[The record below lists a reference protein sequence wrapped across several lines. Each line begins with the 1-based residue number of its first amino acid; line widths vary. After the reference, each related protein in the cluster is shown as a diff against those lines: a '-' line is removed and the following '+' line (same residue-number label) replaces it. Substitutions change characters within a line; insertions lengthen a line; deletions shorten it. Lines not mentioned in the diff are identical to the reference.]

1 MDETD
6 RVYRAVGRIDARDR
20 QPMVA
25 GELPGHSGPGM
36 TGPGYSVTVPG
47 SGSGA
52 VESVVLALSR
62 KIACLLLF
70 IHCASVLRFV
80 LRRARRGGLSPLG
93 QPLARPVR
101 TTPVRGRLAVPP
113 ALLALL
119 PFAACLASGARTV
132 GAQAVS
138 DIDNEALT
146 LPGGVVRLSAAES
159 DTRYDS
165 RYGSGGLQSLGSYL
179 TLDSLG
185 PSQLPILAPLQS
197 SLRSLTGDPSLG
209 VSLGGTEVTSSV
221 RVSVTPIGL
230 DIGLTRR
237 LTLHAIV
244 PIVRTHNE
252 ILFQP
257 NVNGN
262 GNVGLN
268 PALAT
273 AAARAVDTSL
283 YGEFAHATAS
293 LQSALAA
300 CAANPASAP
309 YCASLD
315 AQRTT
320 ADQLIAQSSS
330 FAAGLSQVYGGDGRM
345 PFPVVPVGNS
355 PALAAINQRMQAFA
369 SRFAHFDSLTG
380 GPQLSSQ
387 GPVGAPPLGLGDAQ
401 TLLTT
406 DAAGLGYDSLQSV
419 DRVGLGD
426 IEFGATALLLD
437 SFHGNDSAR
446 VHPRGFNYRLA
457 VTGLF
462 RLGTGTPIPPNALVG
477 VGTGTGANA
486 VEVHAATDIL
496 IGSHFWFS
504 LIARGTQPMAD
515 QISARIPLGLGD
527 EFSPLFTQQM
537 VTRTLGRPSIS
548 RSTRGIRSRTTS
560 GLSASIA
567 TLTTAPI
574 SIPAPSPST
583 QPQPA
588 LARLPST
595 PTSWYGHRDDRAA
608 LGARHH
614 LLDCQPRQLDTRRVC
629 HSTSPTSTIKRSSD
643 TPASSAH
650 SRAWATTRSGLGSM
664 SDSWGTGAP
673 SGVKGKRPT
682 AGSGNGN
689 NARCPHADGGV
700 KRRALPRPQGDACV
714 APTGPDRRQCAG
726 GDASQGRRVRRPY
739 RSGRRQCAGGDAF

>member
-1 MDETD
+1 
-6 RVYRAVGRIDARDR
+6 
-20 QPMVA
+20 
-25 GELPGHSGPGM
+25 
-36 TGPGYSVTVPG
+36 
-47 SGSGA
+47 
-52 VESVVLALSR
+52 
-62 KIACLLLF
+62 
-70 IHCASVLRFV
+70 
-80 LRRARRGGLSPLG
+80 LSPLG
-93 QPLARPVR
+93 QPLARPGQ
-101 TTPVRGRLAVPP
+101 TTPVRGRLARPP

-119 PFAACLASGARTV
+119 PFAACLASGVHTA

-138 DIDNEALT
+138 DIDDEALT

-197 SLRSLTGDPSLG
+197 SLRSLTGDASMG

-230 DIGLTRR
+230 DVGLTRR
-237 LTLHAIV
+237 ITLHAIV

-257 NVNGN
+257 NVNGT

-268 PALAT
+268 PALALGP
-273 AAARAVDTSL
+273 ALRADTVL
-283 YGEFAHATAS
+283 YGDFARSAAG

-300 CAANPASAP
+300 CTANPASAS

-315 AQRTT
+315 AQRATV
-320 ADQLIAQSSS
+320 DQLIAQSSS
-330 FAAGLSQVYGGDGRM
+330 FASGLSQVYGGDGRL

-380 GPQLSSQ
+380 GQQIIPSQ
-387 GPVGAPPLGLGDAQ
+387 GPAGAPPLGLGDAQ

-406 DAAGLGYDSLQSV
+406 DAMGLGYDSLQSV

-426 IEFGATALLLD
+426 IEVGATALILD
-437 SFHGNDSAR
+437 SFHGHDSAR
-446 VHPRGFNYRLA
+446 VHPSGFNYRFA

-462 RLGTGTPIPPNALVG
+462 RLGTGTPNPPNALVG

-496 IGSHFWFS
+496 IGPHFWFS
-504 LIARGTQPMAD
+504 LVARGTQPMMD

-537 VTRTLGRPSIS
+537 VSRTLGRTLDFEVNPRYSITDFVGLVGEYRYITHS
-548 RSTRGIRSRTTS
+548 ADQYSGTFSFDSAATGFGPVALNANILGVGTATTEHQWGIGITFSTVAAATRH
-560 GLSASIA
+560 AS
-567 TLTTAPI
+567 
-574 SIPAPSPST
+574 
-583 QPQPA
+583 
-588 LARLPST
+588 RLPFDIT
-595 PTSWYGHRDDRAA
+595 YFHYQTVTGYAGEF
-608 LGARHH
+608 
-614 LLDCQPRQLDTRRVC
+614 
-629 HSTSPTSTIKRSSD
+629 
-643 TPASSAH
+643 
-650 SRAWATTRSGLGSM
+650 GS
-664 SDSWGTGAP
+664 
-673 SGVKGKRPT
+673 
-682 AGSGNGN
+682 
-689 NARCPHADGGV
+689 
-700 KRRALPRPQGDACV
+700 LPRVGYDEVRARIYV
-714 APTGPDRRQCAG
+714 RLLGHG
-726 GDASQGRRVRRPY
+726 G
-739 RSGRRQCAGGDAF
+739 AFKH